1 MNRYC
6 IITALVF
13 FMISCNQDRIEE
25 LESEKEQLE
34 HKVSSLERQLK
45 EAKSEKEDLEELV
58 TNMRQ
63 DMRAIRNCAS
73 SASSS
78 ASSAAFWADSGDS
91 FLFQS
96 NLRNMSSDFD
106 QIVSIASKY

>member
-1 MNRYC
+1 MKRYC
-6 IITALVF
+6 IIATLTF
-13 FMISCNQDRIEE
+13 LMFSCNQGRIEE

-34 HKVSSLERQLK
+34 QKVSSLERQVRDL
-45 EAKSEKEDLEELV
+45 ESEKEDLEALV
-58 TNMRQ
+58 SNMHQ